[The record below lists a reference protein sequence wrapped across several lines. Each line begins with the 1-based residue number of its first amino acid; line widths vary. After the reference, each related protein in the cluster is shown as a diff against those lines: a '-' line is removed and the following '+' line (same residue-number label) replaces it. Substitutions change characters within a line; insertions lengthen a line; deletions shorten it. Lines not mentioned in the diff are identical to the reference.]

1 MVVVLGFKIEWA
13 SIFQPDAKKTE
24 RAFSRILKAVNEAMA
39 EYWHKN
45 ILPRHFKKGAQDR
58 YGYQERTEQYLR
70 RKARRFGRSPEQWE
84 SMRDFPLAF
93 SGNLRRRITRFAQ
106 VKAFPTRFTVKMFG
120 PFYVGGKPKSRAAGG
135 GRVTSPNMEA
145 EITTLLDSEREE
157 LRQHAEKMIPI
168 IVSQE
173 SRRVQKKTLFFKG

>member
-13 SIFQPDAKKTE
+13 SIFQPDAQKTK
-24 RAFSRILKAVNEAMA
+24 RAFERILKAVNDAMG

-58 YGYQERTEQYLR
+58 YGYQERTESYLK
-70 RKARRFGRSPEQWE
+70 RKARRFGRSTEQWE

-93 SGNLRRRITRFAQ
+93 SGNLRRRITRFKQ
-106 VKAFPTRFTVKMFG
+106 VRAFPTRFTVRMFG
-120 PFYVGGKPKSRAAGG
+120 PFYVGGRPKPRSVGG
-135 GRVTSPNMEA
+135 SRVTSPNMAE

-157 LRQHAEKMIPI
+157 LRQHAEKMLPI
-168 IVSQE
+168 VVSQE
-173 SRRVQKKTLFFKG
+173 SRRVQKKTVFFKG